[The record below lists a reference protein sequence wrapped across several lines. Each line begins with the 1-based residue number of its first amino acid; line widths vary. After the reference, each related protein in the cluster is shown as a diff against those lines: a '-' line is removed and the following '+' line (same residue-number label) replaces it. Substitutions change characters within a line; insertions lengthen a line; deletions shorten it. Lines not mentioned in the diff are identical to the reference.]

1 MRIHRLQGHYERL
14 LLLSHR
20 NGNYQNNTM
29 KNWKV
34 EVYYKPEVPDTVGQ
48 GILEDITD
56 LGINGIDSVHTA
68 TVYWIEGSL
77 DAQTIDRI
85 GTELLADPITQAYTF
100 GTEDTTEN
108 KWTLEVQF
116 KPGVTDAVGDSTV
129 KGIKDLGI
137 AGVNTVRTGH
147 KYWFTGTLNAEVLE
161 TIAQRL
167 LMNEVIQ
174 TFTYQAP
181 RS

>member
-1 MRIHRLQGHYERL
+1 M
-14 LLLSHR
+14 
-20 NGNYQNNTM
+20 NKNM

-48 GILEDITD
+48 GILEDVAD
-56 LGINGIDSVHTA
+56 LGINGIDSVRTA

-85 GTELLADPITQAYTF
+85 GTELLADPITQAYAF
-100 GTEDTTEN
+100 GHQNNTDTD
-108 KWTLEVQF
+108 WTLEVQF

-137 AGVNTVRTGH
+137 AGVTAVRTGH
-147 KYWFTGTLNAEVLE
+147 KYWFTGSLNAETLE

-174 TFTYQAP
+174 TCSYEEPQ
-181 RS
+181 S

>member
-1 MRIHRLQGHYERL
+1 MKDCFFVPTGTATAKLTL
-14 LLLSHR
+14 
-20 NGNYQNNTM
+20 M

-56 LGINGIDSVHTA
+56 LGINGIDSVRTA

-77 DAQTIDRI
+77 DAETIDCI

-100 GTEDTTEN
+100 GTENDTEVD
-108 KWTLEVQF
+108 WTLEVQF

-137 AGVNTVRTGH
+137 AGVTTVRTGH
-147 KYWFTGTLNAEVLE
+147 KYWFTGALNAEVLK
-161 TIAQRL
+161 TIAQWL

-174 TFTYQAP
+174 TFSYQAP
-181 RS
+181 QS

>member
-1 MRIHRLQGHYERL
+1 
-14 LLLSHR
+14 
-20 NGNYQNNTM
+20 M

-48 GILEDITD
+48 GILEDIAD
-56 LGINGIDSVHTA
+56 LGISGIDSVRTA
-68 TVYWIEGSL
+68 TVYWIEGAL
-77 DAQTIDRI
+77 NAQTIDRI

-100 GTEDTTEN
+100 ATQNDPATG
-108 KWTLEVQF
+108 WTLEVQF

-137 AGVNTVRTGH
+137 TGFTAVRTGH
-147 KYWFTGTLNAEVLE
+147 KYWLTGTLNAEILE

-167 LMNEVIQ
+167 LMNDVIQ
-174 TFTYQAP
+174 TFSYQAP
-181 RS
+181 SS

>member
-1 MRIHRLQGHYERL
+1 MKDCFFVPTGTATAKLTLMR
-14 LLLSHR
+14 
-20 NGNYQNNTM
+20 
-29 KNWKV
+29 NWKV

-56 LGINGIDSVHTA
+56 LGGIDSVRTA

-77 DAQTIDRI
+77 DAETIDCI

-100 GTEDTTEN
+100 GTENDTETD
-108 KWTLEVQF
+108 WTLEVQF

-137 AGVNTVRTGH
+137 AGVTTVRTGH
-147 KYWFTGTLNAEVLE
+147 KYWFTGALNAEVLK

-174 TFTYQAP
+174 TFSYQAP
-181 RS
+181 QS

>member
-1 MRIHRLQGHYERL
+1 
-14 LLLSHR
+14 
-20 NGNYQNNTM
+20 M

-34 EVYYKPEVPDTVGQ
+34 EVYCKPEVPDTVGQ

-56 LGINGIDSVHTA
+56 LGINGIDAVRTA

-77 DAQTIDRI
+77 DAETIDRI
-85 GTELLADPITQAYTF
+85 GAELLANPITQTYTF
-100 GTEDTTEN
+100 GTQN
-108 KWTLEVQF
+108 KTDKDWTLEVQF
-116 KPGVTDAVGDSTV
+116 KPGVTDAIGDSAV
-129 KGIKDLGI
+129 KGITDLDI
-137 AGVNTVRTGH
+137 TGVTTVRTGH
-147 KYWFTGTLNAEVLE
+147 KYWFTGTLTAEVLE

-174 TFTYQAP
+174 TYSYQAP

>member
-1 MRIHRLQGHYERL
+1 MKDCFSVPTGTATAKLTL
-14 LLLSHR
+14 
-20 NGNYQNNTM
+20 M

-56 LGINGIDSVHTA
+56 LGINGIDSVRTA

-77 DAQTIDRI
+77 DAETIDCI

-100 GTEDTTEN
+100 GTENDTETD
-108 KWTLEVQF
+108 WTLEVQF

-137 AGVNTVRTGH
+137 AGVTTVRTGH
-147 KYWFTGTLNAEVLE
+147 KYWFTGALNAEVLK

-174 TFTYQAP
+174 TFSYQAP

>member
-1 MRIHRLQGHYERL
+1 M
-14 LLLSHR
+14 
-20 NGNYQNNTM
+20 N
-29 KNWKV
+29 NWKV

-48 GILEDITD
+48 GILEDIAD
-56 LGINGIDSVHTA
+56 LGINGVDSVRTA

-77 DAQTIDRI
+77 NAKIVDRI
-85 GTELLADPITQAYTF
+85 GTELLADPITQAYTA
-100 GTEDTTEN
+100 GTETDTKTD
-108 KWTLEVQF
+108 WTLEVQF

-129 KGIKDLGI
+129 KGITDLGI
-137 AGVNTVRTGH
+137 TGVIAVRTGH

-174 TFTYQAP
+174 TFSYQAP
-181 RS
+181 KL